1 MPHPKLVA
9 TTLTSYTATSGS
21 NSGVVHGSRNDMREL
36 SAEAARTR
44 GMPRGRAQSV
54 RQAHSHTR
62 AQNNFSREERGVSH
76 CAPSA
81 TWPLSS
87 LMAMR
92 AISIAAVLT
101 ALSTPAVGL
110 RVGGGVRSL
119 DGATLSRR
127 AILAAPFAVAF
138 SPRVALA
145 EEEDKLVSRLIS
157 VRQKLDESKP
167 ALAAGEWDEVRVAV
181 RAALAPLTIKGYLGD
196 SVKARALAAGD
207 KGAAL
212 KAERADLLRQLSGVD
227 QYCYE
232 QQSGANPSPADT
244 TKAKEQLEGAVKT
257 LDDVIRDAKA
267 AAVYVK

>member
-1 MPHPKLVA
+1 
-9 TTLTSYTATSGS
+9 
-21 NSGVVHGSRNDMREL
+21 
-36 SAEAARTR
+36 
-44 GMPRGRAQSV
+44 MPRGRAQSV
-54 RQAHSHTR
+54 RQAHSHTSPKQLFKR
-62 AQNNFSREERGVSH
+62 GAERPARTALL
-76 CAPSA
+76 APRG
-81 TWPLSS
+81 LSS